1 MKKISTVMAKKVE
14 KMQVRSS
21 RSGWIWEIG
30 SVGTAF

>member
-1 MKKISTVMAKKVE
+1 MKKISAVMAKKVE
-14 KMQVRSS
+14 KVRSS